1 MRTAYINPLDL
12 TIVSIDYDMPSP
24 IGPGP
29 SFTPPPDTIAVPIP
43 DTLRN
48 PSFIECYRTENN
60 TLALRY
66 NTDQLHAYAE
76 QKRIELRERRNELL
90 KECDWV
96 ALIDNPM
103 SDETKAAWAAY
114 RQGLRDMPQN
124 LQDTDLDR
132 DISEL
137 PWPLKP

>member
-12 TIVSIDYDMPSP
+12 TIVSIDYDTPSP
-24 IGPGP
+24 IGPESP
-29 SFTPPPDTIAVPIP
+29 FTPPPDTIAVPIP
-43 DTLRN
+43 DNLRN
-48 PSFIECYRTENN
+48 PSFIECYRTEDN
-60 TLALRY
+60 TLALQY

-137 PWPLKP
+137 PWPVRP